1 MSFDIHHPIVSPFA
15 VKQVTKRN
23 FILKGS
29 AKIWGDFSVK
39 LAKKTYPCH
48 PSPLEKFS
56 KGQRA
61 EEENNGTHPLTVK
74 VKEW

>member
-1 MSFDIHHPIVSPFA
+1 MGRFFRETCQENLPLPF
-15 VKQVTKRN
+15 
-23 FILKGS
+23 L
-29 AKIWGDFSVK
+29 
-39 LAKKTYPCH
+39 
-48 PSPLEKFS
+48 LEKFS